1 MVISTGSTQ
10 LTTLKNFLQ
19 YSRFWKK
26 LVRFNVSVPITTPI
40 EPAAEVLHHLQFTQL
55 LPFEKGL
62 EIQEKFVRTN
72 LDFKQ
77 LQGKI
82 KKQLAKLQEEYPK
95 SVLNP
100 AEKGII
106 DNILAMKPN
115 PMILTFQF
123 EPTYTGGKRI
133 KKMITKDLIEQ
144 FETFQPTRKSE
155 KTVLAPKF
163 VQTERGGQITFHGP
177 GQVVAYLILDL
188 KAFKDFPAKRLICAI
203 EHAAMNTLKE
213 TKISDTPL
221 NIETKLTENTGVWT
235 ICDAKIASIGIHV
248 RRSITSHGISINVNT
263 DLSYMN
269 SFDLCGIHNG
279 KHTSIQEQ
287 RLDLQADPEII
298 AINFVK
304 QLAKLLGINKI
315 ERTQV
320 TKSDTLKKKIINN

>member
-1 MVISTGSTQ
+1 MMISTNSTR
-10 LTTLKNFLQ
+10 LTTAKTYLQ
-19 YSRFWKK
+19 HTNFWKK
-26 LVRFNVSVPITTPI
+26 LARFKTFVPITTPI
-40 EPAAEVLHHLQFTQL
+40 EPAAKVLHHLQFTQL

-77 LQGKI
+77 LQSKI
-82 KKQLAKLQEEYPK
+82 KTQLTKLQEEHPNG
-95 SVLNP
+95 VLNP
-100 AEKGII
+100 DEKKII
-106 DNILAMKPN
+106 DNILSMKPN
-115 PMILTFQF
+115 PMVLTFQF

-133 KKMITKDLIEQ
+133 KKIITKDLIKQ
-144 FETFQPTRKSE
+144 FETFQPSGEGNKSG
-155 KTVLAPKF
+155 LAPKF

-177 GQVVAYLILDL
+177 GQVVAYLIMDL
-188 KAFKDFPAKRLICAI
+188 RAFKDFPTKRLICAV

-213 TKISDTPL
+213 TKISDKQL

-235 ICDAKIASIGIHV
+235 TYDAKIASIGIHV

-279 KHTSIQEQ
+279 KHTSVQEQ
-287 RLDLQADPEII
+287 RPDLHVDPEII

-304 QLAKLLGINKI
+304 QLAKLLGIDRI

-320 TKSDTLKKKIINN
+320 TKSDMLE